1 MTDMFWVSIAAAL
14 LAFLLLAYV
23 GRPFWGWVVAGACS
37 LVALSTIVGT
47 DSTTWRVTAGILLAA
62 AILFGVRPLRAAIL
76 GRPLLAA
83 LSPIFPKM
91 SDTERIALDAG
102 TVWWD
107 AELFSGAP
115 NWKRILDFRPTP
127 LTSEEQAFLDG
138 PCETL
143 CRMIDD
149 DRVRREGDLPREAW
163 DYIVRERF
171 FGMIIPKAHGGLGFS
186 AQMHSAVVAKISS
199 RSVTACVTVMVPNSL
214 GPAELLLHYGT
225 DEQKKHWLPRLAR
238 GEEIP
243 CFALTEP
250 HAGSD
255 AGGMRSRGV
264 VTKGTWQGR
273 EVLGLKLWWDKRYI
287 TLAPR
292 ATVIGLAFRMFD
304 PQKLLG
310 DRADLGITCALVP
323 RDTPGVSI
331 GNRHDPLGVPFLN
344 GPTRGEDVFVPLEAI
359 IGGPAMAGQ
368 GWRMLMECL
377 SAGRSISLPANSVG
391 GAQLAARTVGAYA
404 TVREQFNLS
413 IGRFEGVEAP
423 LGRIAGTVYWMNA
436 LREVTAGAVDAGE
449 KPAVVSAIAKAWST
463 EAMRRVV
470 TDAMDIV
477 GGAGIC
483 KGPRNI
489 LAAPYIATPIGI
501 TVEGAN
507 ILTRSMIVFG
517 QGAIRCHPF
526 ALKEMEAAAAKDARA
541 LDAAF
546 FGHVGFVVTNTVR
559 SLLLGLTG
567 GRLAGAP
574 VGGEAGAALRQLTRF
589 SAGFALISDAAMGTL
604 GGTLKRKEHVTGRLA
619 DALAW
624 MYVATAATNRF
635 VAENRP
641 ERDRPLYRWAIHE
654 SFWNVQEALRGVL
667 DNLPARAAAIALRPI
682 VFPLGARHRPPS
694 DRVVAAAARALLD
707 GNAARIALTKS
718 MFVPAEDDPG
728 LGRLERALRL
738 TLETEPLRKKLR
750 EAVKS
755 GALARGDETT
765 LAETATAKGLL
776 TANEHAAL
784 VSAIRARDEA
794 IAVDDYAPSDY
805 PSTAKAPVERAP
817 ARQPASR

>member
-1 MTDMFWVSIAAAL
+1 MTPLVLSLLAVAILAAL
-14 LAFLLLAYV
+14 ALTYV
-23 GRPFWGWVVAGACS
+23 GKPYWGWVAGGA
-37 LVALSTIVGT
+37 VALGAWVAHEGYGSTGF
-47 DSTTWRVTAGILLAA
+47 RVCAGVLIGA
-62 AILFGVRPLRAAIL
+62 AIVFGVKPLRAAIL
-76 GRPLLAA
+76 GRPLLAV

-107 AELFSGAP
+107 AELFSGRP
-115 NWKRILDFRPTP
+115 NWKRILGFRPNP
-127 LTSEEQAFLDG
+127 LTSEEVAFIDG

-143 CRMIDD
+143 CRMLDD
-149 DRVRREGDLPREAW
+149 DKIRREGDLSREVW
-163 DYIVRERF
+163 DYIAREKF

-186 AQMHSAVVAKISS
+186 AQAHSAVVAKLSS
-199 RSVTACVTVMVPNSL
+199 RSVTACVSVMVPNSL

-225 DEQKKHWLPRLAR
+225 DEQKAHWLPRLAR

-255 AGGMRSRGV
+255 AGGMRSKGI
-264 VTKGTWQGR
+264 VTKGLWNGR
-273 EVLGLKLWWDKRYI
+273 ETLGLKLSWDKRYI

-292 ATVIGLAFRMFD
+292 ATVVGLAFRMFD
-304 PQKLLG
+304 PDKLLG
-310 DRADLGITCALVP
+310 DRADLGITCALIP
-323 RDTPGVSI
+323 RDTPGVWI
-331 GNRHDPLGVPFLN
+331 GNRHDPLGTPFLN
-344 GPTRGEDVFVPLEAI
+344 GPTRGTDVFVPLEVI
-359 IGGPAMAGQ
+359 IGGPKMAGQ

-413 IGRFEGVEAP
+413 IGRFEGIEAP

-483 KGPRNI
+483 KGPRNV
-489 LAAPYIATPIGI
+489 LAASYIATPIGI

-526 ALKEMEAAAAKDARA
+526 ALKEMEAAAAKDASA
-541 LDAAF
+541 LDRSF
-546 FGHVGFVVTNTVR
+546 FGHVGFVATNTVR
-559 SLLLGLTG
+559 SLVLGITG
-567 GRLAGAP
+567 ARFAGAP
-574 VGGEAGAALRQLTRF
+574 VGGEAGSALRQLTRF
-589 SAGFALISDAAMGTL
+589 SASFALLADAAMGTL

-624 MYVATAATNRF
+624 MYIASAATNRF
-635 VAENRP
+635 VVDGQP
-641 ERDRPLYRWAIHE
+641 DRDRALYRWTIRE
-654 SFWNVQEALRGVL
+654 SLWNVQEALRGVL
-667 DNLPARAAAIALRPI
+667 DNLPARAVAIALRPV

-694 DRVVAAAARALLD
+694 DRVVAAAARALID
-707 GNAARIALTKS
+707 GNPARVALTRAIH
-718 MFVPAEDDPG
+718 VPGDEDPG
-728 LGRLERALRL
+728 LGRLEKALRL
-738 TLETEPLRKKLR
+738 TLETDPLRKKMR
-750 EAVKS
+750 EAAKS
-755 GALARGDETT
+755 GALPRGDEPS
-765 LAETATAKGLL
+765 LAGAALAKGLI
-776 TANEHAAL
+776 TAAERARLDAAW
-784 VSAIRARDEA
+784 AARDEA
-794 IAVDDYAPSDY
+794 IQVDDYAPADY
-805 PSTAKAPVERAP
+805 PSTAKAPQERAGGRRT
-817 ARQPASR
+817 ALL

>member
-1 MTDMFWVSIAAAL
+1 MADMFWMLIAAAA
-14 LAFLLLAYV
+14 LAFLTLAYL
-23 GRPFWGWVVAGACS
+23 GKPYWAWVVGGACK
-37 LVALSTIVGT
+37 LGAFAVLAGT
-47 DSTTWRVTAGILLAA
+47 DSLAWRICAGVFLGA
-62 AILFGVRPLRAAIL
+62 AILFGVRALRAAIL

-115 NWKRILDFRPTP
+115 NWKRILDFRPAP
-127 LTSEEQAFLDG
+127 LTADEQAFLDG
-138 PCETL
+138 PCEAL
-143 CRMIDD
+143 CSMLDD
-149 DRVRREGDLPREAW
+149 DRIRREGDLPREVW
-163 DYIVRERF
+163 DFIARERF

-186 AQMHSAVVAKISS
+186 AQAHSAVVAKISS
-199 RSVTACVTVMVPNSL
+199 RSVTACVTIMVPNSL

-255 AGGMRSRGV
+255 AGGMRSRGIV
-264 VTKGTWQGR
+264 SKGMWQGR
-273 EVLGLKLWWDKRYI
+273 EVLGLKLSWDKRYI
-287 TLAPR
+287 TLAPK
-292 ATVIGLAFRMFD
+292 ATVVGLAFRMFD
-304 PQKLLG
+304 PEKLLG
-310 DRADLGITCALVP
+310 DRADLGITCALIP
-323 RDTPGVSI
+323 HDTPGVWI
-331 GNRHDPLGVPFLN
+331 GHRHDPLGVPFMN
-344 GPTRGEDVFVPLEAI
+344 GPTRGEDVFVPLDTI

-368 GWRMLMECL
+368 GWRMLMESL

-470 TDAMDIV
+470 TDAMDVV

-526 ALKEMEAAAAKDARA
+526 ALKEMEAAAAKDPRA

-567 GRLAGAP
+567 GRIAGSP
-574 VGGEAGAALRQLTRF
+574 VDGEAGSALRRLTRYS
-589 SAGFALISDAAMGTL
+589 SAFALLADAAMGTL

-635 VAENRP
+635 VATDRP
-641 ERDRPLYRWAIHE
+641 DRDRPLYRWAMSE

-667 DNLPARAAAIALRPI
+667 DNLPARAAAVALRPI
-682 VFPLGARHRPPS
+682 VFPLGARQRPPS
-694 DRVVAAAARALLD
+694 DRVVAAAARALID
-707 GNAARIALTKS
+707 GNAARTALTRS
-718 MFVPAEDDPG
+718 MFVPSEDDPG

-738 TLETEPLRKKLR
+738 TLETESLRKKLR
-750 EAVKS
+750 DAVKS
-755 GALARGDETT
+755 GTLPRGDEGT
-765 LAETATAKGLL
+765 LAETAAAKGIV
-776 TANEHAAL
+776 TANERAAL
-784 VSAIRARDEA
+784 IAAREARDEA
-794 IAVDDYAPSDY
+794 IAVDEFAPGDY
-805 PSTAKAPVERAP
+805 PAAGRPASERTGG
-817 ARQPASR
+817 RQPAFR